1 MIIGID
7 ATNIKSDGG
16 IVHLFELINNFKFK
30 KTKIKKIIIW
40 GNSNSLKKIKKDSRV
55 QKIFVDTISS
65 GTTYNFFWQLLFLP
79 SELKKHNCSV
89 LFVLGGVFFN
99 KIVPTVSIFQNI
111 LPFIKDETKKYNFFE
126 RIKLLIQKKIYI
138 NTFSKSDG
146 LIFLSNFS
154 KKILRKEISFNKKKI
169 TTIPHGVSEIFKFRN
184 RQLNKKLIKII
195 YVSKIDIYKNQIKI
209 IYALSKLKNKFNFN
223 LLLVGSFD
231 YNNKKIL
238 IDKINKLNMNRDVK
252 ILGKVNYEKLPNLY
266 DKSDIKIYAS
276 KSETFGMTML
286 EAMKCGLP
294 VLSTKNQISEE
305 ILSNA
310 GFFCKNTVDDIK
322 NGLIKIIK
330 NKKHLKSKIRRGVKI
345 SKKFKWKLTSK
356 KTFKFLE
363 NLDIN

>member
-1 MIIGID
+1 M
-7 ATNIKSDGG
+7 
-16 IVHLFELINNFKFK
+16 
-30 KTKIKKIIIW
+30 
-40 GNSNSLKKIKKDSRV
+40 
-55 QKIFVDTISS
+55 
-65 GTTYNFFWQLLFLP
+65 
-79 SELKKHNCSV
+79 
-89 LFVLGGVFFN
+89 
-99 KIVPTVSIFQNI
+99 PTVSIFQNI
-111 LPFIKDETKKYNFFE
+111 LPFIKDETKKYSFFE

-195 YVSKIDIYKNQIKI
+195 YVSKIDIYKNQTKI

-238 IDKINKLNMNRDVK
+238 IDRINKLNMNRDVK